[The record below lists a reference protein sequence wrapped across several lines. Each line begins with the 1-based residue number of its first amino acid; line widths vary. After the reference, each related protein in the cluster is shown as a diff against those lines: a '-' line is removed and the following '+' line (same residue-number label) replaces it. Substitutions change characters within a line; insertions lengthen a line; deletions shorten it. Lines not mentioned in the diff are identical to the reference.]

1 MRIVPRQNGLALQLS
16 IIIAAVLLKPVQ
28 QHNTQSSNKNTNHQ
42 RPQTA
47 SIVTMDKRAQLSG
60 IRIEPEEQGGDGFIG
75 YAKQPSEKGVS
86 IVEPDTPVRVVLFGS
101 FLDEIDTVGFTNTEN
116 CTNTL
121 RIGQNDFAIQSER
134 RIVIIYEFEKSAV
147 SYKPCIRQKPN
158 ANHPKGRNFSV
169 VDDRHCMVS
178 TDMPAREY
186 YFPMPIQIAIIVF
199 LLVLSGLFSGL
210 NLGLMSLTPQELTL
224 ISNSG
229 SPKERKYAQTILPVR
244 KSGNLL
250 LCSLLIGNV
259 CVNSAISI
267 LFDDLTSGYVALA
280 VSSAG
285 IVVFGEI
292 FPQALC
298 VKKGLA
304 VGSHTIWI
312 TRFFMVLTFPL
323 AYPISR
329 ALDVLLGDQV
339 ESYDRKRLIELI
351 KLNTKNAVGP
361 AEELKIAIGAFEMG
375 DKTVK
380 DVMTKIDDVFM
391 IPHDTVLNAKVVAEI
406 VRSGYTRIPVFSD
419 SRNNVVS
426 LLFVKDL
433 ALLDPDDNFIAR
445 TVCEYYQ
452 HPVRR
457 VPENTPLRT
466 MLEEFKK
473 GDYHMALVDRMVV
486 AHSAD
491 DKDSKYELAGLV
503 TLEDIVE
510 EILQAEIV
518 DETDVVMDNVNRI
531 KRRRN
536 QRRDLQ
542 LFIDDSET
550 AQISMQMQLVTIQFL
565 EGTFRRAFH
574 PDRIAQSILEKVIR
588 AHVHKVEVSHLADFN
603 DPRTALPRKAR
614 LYVKEKPSDKFIL
627 ILEGRALITIGQGD
641 LTFGIGPWEYFGSE
655 LLQQLDQ
662 LIEAG
667 ESGSPFTPAT
677 VPAGT
682 TTVPQPPIRTVTSA
696 AGGIDR
702 ASADSRQ
709 SQGAITGLLPSGVQQ
724 QHPMVDLSMDVVKK
738 VLFIPDFSISV
749 LSECTYLEISVQ
761 TYLSMYRTTQITRN
775 KEGIDVTPATSGTT
789 VSGGATT
796 AASATDHHQHPSV
809 DGGGA
814 EMAQSADHH
823 QMQRLSLHHQQQQQ
837 SPTET
842 EQRRHSTLQT
852 DGHRQS
858 KQELTGDEQQPLLTN
873 NNGPMIGGAA
883 MAGSR
888 QKRTGKFLRAGSN
901 ASAPSGGAGGLF
913 TNGALTVAV
922 SLDEEEDDTDEEDAH
937 SHDAGDREGE
947 ENTTRQKQQQRNNV
961 ARGDVESNYLPFP
974 SSTHH

>member
-1 MRIVPRQNGLALQLS
+1 MRIVPRQNGLALQFC

-28 QHNTQSSNKNTNHQ
+28 QHNTQPSNKNTNQQKPH
-42 RPQTA
+42 TA
-47 SIVTMDKRAQLSG
+47 SILTMEKRAQLSG

-75 YAKQPSEKGVS
+75 YAKQPTEKGVS

-147 SYKPCIRQKPN
+147 FYKPCIRQKAN
-158 ANHPKGRNFSV
+158 ANYPKGRNFSV

-473 GDYHMALVDRMVV
+473 GDYHMALVDRTV
-486 AHSAD
+486 AHSAE

-603 DPRTALPRKAR
+603 DPKTALPRKAR

-662 LIEAG
+662 LIEAA
-667 ESGSPFTPAT
+667 ESGHPFTPAA

-709 SQGAITGLLPSGVQQ
+709 SQGAITGLLASGVQQ
-724 QHPMVDLSMDVVKK
+724 QHPMVDLSTDVVKK

-775 KEGIDVTPATSGTT
+775 KRSTDGTA
-789 VSGGATT
+789 VERFRLRAQR
-796 AASATDHHQHPSV
+796 AALCS
-809 DGGGA
+809 
-814 EMAQSADHH
+814 
-823 QMQRLSLHHQQQQQ
+823 
-837 SPTET
+837 
-842 EQRRHSTLQT
+842 T
-852 DGHRQS
+852 DGHSHRRGRQ
-858 KQELTGDEQQPLLTN
+858 
-873 NNGPMIGGAA
+873 
-883 MAGSR
+883 
-888 QKRTGKFLRAGSN
+888 
-901 ASAPSGGAGGLF
+901 
-913 TNGALTVAV
+913 
-922 SLDEEEDDTDEEDAH
+922 
-937 SHDAGDREGE
+937 
-947 ENTTRQKQQQRNNV
+947 
-961 ARGDVESNYLPFP
+961 
-974 SSTHH
+974 